1 MCLRLVSASN
11 AKNGVQ
17 LLLLAAAIVNND
29 SFSVF
34 VVYGRVANPCKYVLS
49 MTTPL
54 MTLLLVP
61 VVVLFCSCFQ
71 TCGVEQTGSIMAEKQ
86 STGGL
91 LSVCRK

>member
-29 SFSVF
+29 SFPVF

-49 MTTPL
+49 M
-54 MTLLLVP
+54 VK
-61 VVVLFCSCFQ
+61 V
-71 TCGVEQTGSIMAEKQ
+71 GVK
-86 STGGL
+86 
-91 LSVCRK
+91 